1 MDKFIVRVTANMS
14 VTYEHKFLLN
24 PRDFLDCK
32 TIDEVR
38 NKLNTLTEE
47 AFGNDCFGDVN
58 IDSTDETVYMNYN
71 HDSNSVDD
79 FINEWQK
86 LKNNDNCK
94 SN

>member
-1 MDKFIVRVTANMS
+1 MFLILLSSFCKFNL
-14 VTYEHKFLLN
+14 ELN

-47 AFGNDCFGDVN
+47 AFDNDCFGDVN
-58 IDSTDETVYMNYN
+58 IDSTDEAVYMNYS